1 MTIPSKATKAIKRRS
16 EAVAAPSD
24 AAGAGK
30 PGKPRQSSKPEQREP
45 ADAALQLKA
54 AKQQIRRLK
63 AQLAAALATVDELRA
78 CADTDFLLGILN
90 RRGFE
95 RELDRAVAYIKRYG
109 ASGALIMIDVDRLKP
124 INDRFGHAA
133 GDEVL
138 KAVVAEMLRQVR
150 ASDVLARLG
159 GDEFVLLLWN
169 LSAADAEAKAVNLE
183 NAVDMLR
190 FHFGG
195 ELAQA
200 GISTGVAMLGPQSD
214 AREAMAA
221 ADRAMYARKQVRRRL
236 AAEAGAVIATR

>member
-30 PGKPRQSSKPEQREP
+30 PGKSRQSSKPQQREP

-133 GDEVL
+133 GDEV
-138 KAVVAEMLRQVR
+138 
-150 ASDVLARLG
+150 
-159 GDEFVLLLWN
+159 
-169 LSAADAEAKAVNLE
+169 
-183 NAVDMLR
+183 
-190 FHFGG
+190 
-195 ELAQA
+195 
-200 GISTGVAMLGPQSD
+200 
-214 AREAMAA
+214 
-221 ADRAMYARKQVRRRL
+221 
-236 AAEAGAVIATR
+236 

>member
-1 MTIPSKATKAIKRRS
+1 MTIPSKATKPGNRRS
-16 EAVAAPSD
+16 RAVAAP
-24 AAGAGK
+24 GAGDPAAS
-30 PGKPRQSSKPEQREP
+30 PGGPEQ
-45 ADAALQLKA
+45 AAALQLKA
-54 AKQQIRRLK
+54 AKQQIKRLK
-63 AQLAAALATVDELRA
+63 AQLTAALSTIDELRA
-78 CADTDFLLGILN
+78 SADTDFLLGILN
-90 RRGFE
+90 RRGFQ

-109 ASGALIMIDVDRLKP
+109 ATGALIMIDVDRLKP

-169 LSAADAEAKAVNLE
+169 LSEADAHAKADTLE
-183 NAVDMLR
+183 NGVDALR
-190 FHFGG
+190 FQFSG
-195 ELAQA
+195 ESAQA

-221 ADRAMYARKQVRRRL
+221 ADRAMYARKLVRRRL
-236 AAEAGAVIATR
+236 AAEAAESAAQEVATR